1 MIPQSLILR
10 SLERFPDPLRSA
22 FLMGASSAKSP
33 AAGKAPVAQCW
44 WATGEI
50 VAGPEI
56 WHDGGNPQDQGWTE
70 DEFTDLLRWI
80 FDREQES
87 DAPAAT
93 APKEHRASPRL
104 SFDQGVVQV
113 LGVGDFPLVNVSQ
126 GGLALHTRDHPIL
139 ARAPAGMVLPAK
151 IRLGSVFFE
160 TDLKVVALEGG
171 DVGCAFGTLP
181 PAHSRALADFLKPR
195 ILGRSLREIDATALK
210 ATGPAL
216 RLRWFQG
223 DEGTQL
229 FFWTDGDEGPERLE
243 FYFLDSLV
251 SCEKRG
257 MNLRTAYVRTQA
269 LGPVGPAD
277 RAAIAYHPSP
287 SYRVVRLGRTIVEHS
302 SLPAPIKSLLED
314 ILFRE
319 EKCSFSR
326 VVMADRD
333 RNVAFEMETRTGSLA
348 LPVVSLSSTSM
359 TLLPP
364 EALPLKD
371 IIEGDVYQGMLRL
384 PDRMLA
390 LTFKVLFRQDYL
402 LGGSL
407 KLIRPCDV
415 EALSAFLAP
424 RLLGKSLEPLPAP
437 AESKPFAPQG
447 SRASLFV
454 GIHNTHLLSL
464 VVPPDRLAY
473 GRLVFCDRAVVY
485 DRHSLTAFA
494 CPQGFIFPTEWD
506 VPQGSLERIPSDDP
520 ALLAI
525 IHEILQSARLPEE
538 VRSSWA
544 TALPAV
550 PAPPTPAGAA
560 PPSQGPT

>member
-1 MIPQSLILR
+1 MS
-10 SLERFPDPLRSA
+10 
-22 FLMGASSAKSP
+22 
-33 AAGKAPVAQCW
+33 
-44 WATGEI
+44 
-50 VAGPEI
+50 
-56 WHDGGNPQDQGWTE
+56 
-70 DEFTDLLRWI
+70 FTDLLRWI
-80 FDREQES
+80 LGREQEPET
-87 DAPAAT
+87 PAA
-93 APKEHRASPRL
+93 ASPKEHRASPRL
-104 SFDQGVVQV
+104 NFSQGVVQV
-113 LGVGDFPLVNVSQ
+113 QGVGDFPLVNLSQ

-210 ATGPAL
+210 ATDPAL

-229 FFWTDGDEGPERLE
+229 FCWTDGDEGPERME

-257 MNLRTAYVRTQA
+257 RNLQTAYVRTQA

-277 RAAIAYHPSP
+277 RAAIAYHPAP
-287 SYRVVRLGRTIVEHS
+287 SYRVLRLGRTIVEHS
-302 SLPAPIKSLLED
+302 PLPAPIKNLLED
-314 ILFRE
+314 LLFRE

-333 RNVAFEMETRTGSLA
+333 RNVVFEMEARSGSLA
-348 LPVVSLSSTSM
+348 LPVVSLSSNSM

-364 EALPLKD
+364 ESLPLKD
-371 IIEGDVYQGMLRL
+371 IAEGDVYQGMLRL
-384 PDRMLA
+384 PDRKLA

-402 LGGSL
+402 LGGGL

-424 RLLGKSLEPLPAP
+424 RLLGKSLETLPPP
-437 AESKPFAPQG
+437 AETRPFAPQG

-464 VVPPDRLAY
+464 VVPPDRLVY
-473 GRLVFCDRAVVY
+473 GRLVLGDRAIVF
-485 DRHSLTAFA
+485 DRNALTAYA
-494 CPQGFIFPTEWD
+494 CPRGFIFPTEWD
-506 VPQGSLERIPSDDP
+506 IATGSLERIPHDDP
-520 ALLAI
+520 ALLAA
-525 IHEILQSARLPEE
+525 IHEVLQSARLPEE
-538 VRSSWA
+538 VRLSWT
-544 TALPAV
+544 TALPTVPV
-550 PAPPTPAGAA
+550 PAESTPTKD
-560 PPSQGPT
+560 